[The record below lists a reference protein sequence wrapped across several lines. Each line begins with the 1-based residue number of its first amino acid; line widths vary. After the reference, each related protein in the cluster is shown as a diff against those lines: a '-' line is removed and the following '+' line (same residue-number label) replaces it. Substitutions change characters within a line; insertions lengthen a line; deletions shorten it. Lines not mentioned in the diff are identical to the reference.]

1 LPLEEG
7 LVFKVMASAYR
18 HGVLD
23 KFMSITGDALDSAM
37 LETGRQMG
45 GLVNMLDETRERTV
59 MKANNLLSRTGLVLK
74 LAASGPV
81 MSVAS
86 RSLDVHAVRNVVK
99 GVMARKLVKAI
110 EAQAAAIPAAGRARG
125 V

>member
-7 LVFKVMASAYR
+7 LVFDVMASAYR

-23 KFMSITGDALDSAM
+23 KFMSITGDALDSAI
-37 LETGRQMG
+37 LETGRRMG
-45 GLVNMLDETRERTV
+45 DLVNMLDEATERTV
-59 MKANNLLSRTGLVLK
+59 MRANGLLSHAGLLLK
-74 LAASGPV
+74 LAASDPV

-86 RSLDVHAVRNVVK
+86 RSLEVNAVRNAVK
-99 GVMARKLVKAI
+99 GLLARRLVKAI
-110 EAQAAAIPAAGRARG
+110 EAQAGGGGRACGG